1 MVGFT
6 LQVQCNRHPHTQN
19 KPPARP
25 SPPKSTTIP
34 PIPSQC
40 IDRRTAIISFAL
52 TLNST
57 LLPTS
62 SAKAAANDA
71 VQAGLSKYVKKKKLD
86 RIDTY
91 LAPLIEAKG
100 QLIRVG
106 RVMLQEPGE
115 ARKLLRSGI
124 FAGLRDDV
132 RAVGEYASQK
142 EGENA
147 ATGTA
152 LVSGFFKPLEQL
164 DYLLNRDAK
173 QGKPGDGE
181 EERKALE
188 ETIVGLEALLYSAPD
203 SVLKRAQSVVDSFKE
218 SDQKGNTSG
227 DVPAVDTLSLEGDN
241 RSGSGNSEA
250 ELQRL
255 SKLL

>member
-1 MVGFT
+1 
-6 LQVQCNRHPHTQN
+6 
-19 KPPARP
+19 
-25 SPPKSTTIP
+25 
-34 PIPSQC
+34 
-40 IDRRTAIISFAL
+40 
-52 TLNST
+52 
-57 LLPTS
+57 
-62 SAKAAANDA
+62 
-71 VQAGLSKYVKKKKLD
+71 
-86 RIDTY
+86 
-91 LAPLIEAKG
+91 
-100 QLIRVG
+100 
-106 RVMLQEPGE
+106 MLQDPGG

-142 EGENA
+142 EGGNA
-147 ATGTA
+147 ATGAA

-164 DYLLNRDAK
+164 DFLLNSDAK

-188 ETIVGLEALLYSAPD
+188 ETIVGLEALLNSAPD

-218 SDQKGNTSG
+218 TEKNGNPPG
-227 DVPAVDTLSLEGDN
+227 DVPTLDVFSVEGDVQ
-241 RSGSGNSEA
+241 SGGSEV